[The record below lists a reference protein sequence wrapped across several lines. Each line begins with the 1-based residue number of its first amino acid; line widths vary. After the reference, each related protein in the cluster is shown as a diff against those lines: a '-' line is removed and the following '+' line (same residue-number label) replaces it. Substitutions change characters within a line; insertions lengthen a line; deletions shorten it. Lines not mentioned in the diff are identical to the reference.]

1 MKTGKRWL
9 CFLAVCAALCVPAL
23 ASEIGPCTIHGV
35 TPQGK
40 FAVTFSAVRVSE
52 AIVTFLY
59 RYHAFG

>member
-9 CFLAVCAALCVPAL
+9 CFLAVCAAL
-23 ASEIGPCTIHGV
+23 ASKTGPRTIHGV

-59 RYHAFG
+59 RYRAFG